1 MSKIKEF
8 FTYPVTD
15 TKVDWVRI
23 LDEQYCRYTHKKCYK
38 TRKSEPEISIGTC
51 TVTYGKN
58 NNNIII
64 CPHRLLER
72 HQIFVDC
79 LHLLNSHE
87 PGNELHIVPEVSI
100 PGGSV
105 DYVLVSTD
113 KNRKVKDFVGI
124 ELQTM
129 DTTGTVWP
137 ERQKLLKELNLVS
150 GDTILNKTYGMN
162 WKMTS
167 KTILVQLL
175 HKIETFE
182 SLNRHFVLVVQD
194 HLLEYMKKEF
204 SFAHVKEAKIG
215 DSMHFHAYSLDEVDG
230 TLLKLHLQSRLST
243 DSAGIATLLGL
254 NARANIEFEE
264 IAKIL
269 EAKISDD
276 TVFDLGI

>member
-8 FTYPVTD
+8 FTYPVVGKD
-15 TKVDWVRI
+15 INWAEI
-23 LDEQYCRYTHKKCYK
+23 LKNQHCRYTHKKCYK

-51 TVTYGKN
+51 TVTYGKDDRN
-58 NNNIII
+58 VII

-72 HQIFVDC
+72 KQIFIDC

-87 PGNELHIVPEVSI
+87 PGNELHIIPEVSI

-137 ERQKLLKELNLVS
+137 ERQKLLNSWNLGHYNNIAS
-150 GDTILNKTYGMN
+150 KSYGMN

-182 SLNRHFVLVVQD
+182 SLNRHFVLIIQD
-194 HLLEYMKKEF
+194 CLLEYMKKEF
-204 SFAHVKEAKIG
+204 SFAHVRDAKLG
-215 DSMHFHAYSLDEVDG
+215 DSMHFHAYSLEKTGG
-230 TLLKLHLQSRLST
+230 TMLKLYLQSRLST
-243 DSAGIATLLGL
+243 DSSGISTLLGL
-254 NARANIEFEE
+254 NAKANIEFEE

-269 EAKISDD
+269 ESKISDD
-276 TVFDLGI
+276 TIFDFVF